1 MKLNIAICD
10 DEQEQIAY
18 LQKILQTWLGRTRH
32 IAKILT
38 FSSAEAF
45 LFEYSENQNFDIL
58 LLDIEMSGMSGVD
71 LARKIRETNHTVQL
85 VFVTGYY
92 EYFSDGFD
100 VSALH
105 YLIKPTTAEKLYPV
119 LDRAVANLQYR
130 ERSVLVSTAEG
141 DIKVPLSDIK
151 YLESD
156 RMYLNVCTVDGV
168 FRARMA
174 LAAIANLLDDTFYK
188 IHRSYIVNLKYVR
201 KVTRTAVTV
210 EGGTELPLSRGMYDG
225 MHAALIKYL

>member
-10 DEQEQIAY
+10 DEQNQIEY
-18 LQKILQTWLGRTRH
+18 LNELLAIWLQRTRC
-32 IAKILT
+32 IAEIST
-38 FSSAEAF
+38 FSSAEAL
-45 LFEYSENQNFDIL
+45 LFEYAENQNFDIL
-58 LLDIEMSGMSGVD
+58 LLDIEMSGMSGVE

-105 YLIKPTTAEKLYPV
+105 YLIKPATAEKLYPV
-119 LDRAVANLQYR
+119 LDRAVSNLQYR
-130 ERSVLVSTAEG
+130 ERSVLISTAQG

-168 FRARMA
+168 LRARMA
-174 LAAIANLLDDTFYK
+174 LSSVTPLLDDTFFK

-201 KVTRTAVTV
+201 KVTRTDVFV
-210 EGGTELPLSRGMYDG
+210 EGGTSLPLARGMYDS